1 MAGIWFFRRLADGR
15 GDILQEPVSI
25 TATDE
30 GAISMS
36 GDPVF
41 HPTSYSEVN
50 TVLDL
55 LLSEVRALVGEELLG
70 MYLYGSLSLG
80 AFETGSSDIDFL
92 VATVDALADERV
104 RALSNM
110 HARLLTSGLSYATR
124 LEGFYLPQ
132 AALRCSDPAN
142 ARYPFNAQAD
152 GLLMVELGSD
162 WVIQRH
168 LVRETAIVLW
178 GPPPQTLLD
187 PVLPSALRAG
197 VIDRVTSYWN
207 QQLDHPEWL
216 RTREF
221 QAFAI
226 LTMCRALYTLACG
239 EVVSKTRAAAWP
251 REALGTPW
259 VQLIDR
265 ALLWRHDS
273 RSDDMTDML
282 NFVRYTIA
290 RCQEEAP
297 AGGRSAL

>member
-1 MAGIWFFRRLADGR
+1 
-15 GDILQEPVSI
+15 
-25 TATDE
+25 
-30 GAISMS
+30 
-36 GDPVF
+36 
-41 HPTSYSEVN
+41 
-50 TVLDL
+50 
-55 LLSEVRALVGEELLG
+55 
-70 MYLYGSLSLG
+70 
-80 AFETGSSDIDFL
+80 
-92 VATVDALADERV
+92 
-104 RALSNM
+104 M

-132 AALRCSDPAN
+132 AALRRSDPAN

-187 PVLPSALRAG
+187 PVLPSALRAV

-239 EVVSKTRAAAWP
+239 EVVSKPRAAAWA

-282 NFVRYTIA
+282 HFVRYTIA
-290 RCQEEAP
+290 RRESQYLVVLLRRKNATGGTDGEREQASIGKSRRSLIDSFTQQCQIAIERAVVK
-297 AGGRSAL
+297 RR

>member
-1 MAGIWFFRRLADGR
+1 M
-15 GDILQEPVSI
+15 P
-25 TATDE
+25 
-30 GAISMS
+30 

-41 HPTSYSEVN
+41 HPTSYPEVN

-55 LLSEVRALVGEELLG
+55 LLSEVQALLGEELLG
-70 MYLYGSLSLG
+70 MYLSGSLSLG
-80 AFETGSSDIDFL
+80 AFEAGSSDIDFL
-92 VATVDALADERV
+92 AVTVDALSNERV

-110 HARLLTSGLSYATR
+110 HARLITSGLSYATR

-132 AALRCSDPAN
+132 AALRGSDPSN
-142 ARYPFNAQAD
+142 ARYPFSAQAH
-152 GLLMVELGSD
+152 GLLMLELGSD
-162 WVIQRH
+162 WVIQLH

-178 GPPPQTLLD
+178 GPPPHTLLD
-187 PVLPSALRAG
+187 PVLPSALRAA
-197 VIDRVTSYWN
+197 VIDRVTGFWN

-221 QAFAI
+221 QAYAI

-239 EVVSKTRAAAWP
+239 EVVSKPRAAAWA

-259 VQLIDR
+259 AQLIDR
-265 ALLWRHDS
+265 ALLWRHDN
-273 RSDDMTDML
+273 RADDMTDML

-297 AGGRSAL
+297 A